1 MFELVTIFCMLCA
14 LPDVGALIVAFVHRK
29 NLNCAKVISTLGYV
43 YRLKEAELT
52 NETMPLNDEDVE
64 RLKRRHSVIPGLVT
78 LPIAFTALGSLMII
92 LGCQNNPEVSNFIV
106 NGVAILGIL
115 MGIASAIVINR
126 ILKQNNDWTDY
137 TKRRGVCLDL
147 DVRIIYAGRNT
158 TPIYYA
164 TVGYLSDDGTPV
176 VFDLTVNEEIYY
188 AMRYEKGWFVVVQSN
203 NRNVNVIAEKSLHE
217 MVREDRENGISRH
230 RRRIGMFREFYD

>member
-78 LPIAFTALGSLMII
+78 LPIAFTAMGSLMII

-158 TPIYYA
+158 TPIYYS

-217 MVREDRENGISRH
+217 MVREDRENGISRR